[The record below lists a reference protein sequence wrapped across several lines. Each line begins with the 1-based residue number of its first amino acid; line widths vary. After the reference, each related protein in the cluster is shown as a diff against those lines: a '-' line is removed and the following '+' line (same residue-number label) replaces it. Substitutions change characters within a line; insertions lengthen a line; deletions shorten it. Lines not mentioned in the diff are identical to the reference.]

1 MPEILLILFGAAVL
15 IALPIMFIA
24 TYVRALGIRSLR
36 QRLERLERTVAALQ
50 AGATGSDRP
59 VAPPVPAPE
68 SPQAGPAEPAL
79 APPAASEPVVLA
91 AEIAE
96 PPDQV
101 GAWERLIGGQA
112 LGWLAVVVLLFA
124 SGFFLRYAFE
134 NQWIGPVGRVSLGV
148 LAGTA
153 LAFAGRQYHRRGWR
167 VFSQMLTAGGVVLL
181 YLSTY
186 GAFGFYHLIGH
197 REAGVALALLVVESV
212 LLAVCYEAPAIA
224 LMAVVGGLLTPLL
237 MHSDRDQ
244 YRSLFLYLVMLDAG
258 VAALLVW
265 RNWRLIGLVGM
276 AGTQL
281 LFWLWHWDNYH
292 PEKLGWAIGFQTAV
306 YALFL
311 APTLAAWRARRRSD
325 WEDLIRMPL
334 DAAFCFGAVY
344 VLLKPEYSEWL
355 GALAVAVAA
364 LYALAARWL
373 LAARPHDGPAQL
385 TALAIA
391 TGFLALAFP
400 LQADAPWV
408 ALGWAAEAAGLWWF
422 GVRIRSIPLRA
433 MAASLA
439 ALSAGRV
446 GLIDMPW
453 MMHAGGWPV
462 FNRYALPALA
472 AVVGLA
478 GGLTASRRWL
488 ARLSREEL
496 ALVVV
501 AAIGCVLMVW
511 ALVSADIVRYFSD
524 LSQSR
529 AGQRDWM
536 RWAQTCVSVW
546 WAAYATLALGVGFYA
561 RQSWLRWTALGLY
574 AVVAAKVFLVDM
586 SELNE
591 LYRIAAFFVLALV
604 LGAAAWA
611 YQRFQPNRSADPV
624 T

>member
-1 MPEILLILFGAAVL
+1 MAEILVILIGATVL
-15 IALPIMFIA
+15 IGLPIMFVA
-24 TYVRALGIRSLR
+24 TYVRALGVRGLR
-36 QRLERLERTVAALQ
+36 QRLDRLERTVAELQ
-50 AGATGSDRP
+50 AGAREIEQPPAVAT
-59 VAPPVPAPE
+59 APPEPE
-68 SPQAGPAEPAL
+68 PLQPLP
-79 APPAASEPVVLA
+79 PTPAANEPVVLA
-91 AEIAE
+91 VEVAG

-124 SGFFLRYAFE
+124 AGFFLRYAFE

-148 LAGTA
+148 LGGTT
-153 LAFAGRQYHRRGWR
+153 LAFAGRQYHGRGWR

-186 GAFGFYHLIGH
+186 GAFGFYHLIGQ

-244 YRSLFLYLVMLDAG
+244 YRSLFLYLTMLDAG
-258 VAALLVW
+258 VAALLVR
-265 RNWRLIGLVGM
+265 RNWRLIGIVGM

-311 APTLAAWRARRRSD
+311 VPTLAVWRAGRRSD

-334 DAAFCFGAVY
+334 NAAFCFGAAY
-344 VLLKPEYSEWL
+344 VLLQPEYGEWL

-373 LAARPHDGPAQL
+373 LAARPQDGPAQL
-385 TALAIA
+385 AALAIA
-391 TGFLALAFP
+391 MGFLALAFP

-422 GVRIRSIPLRA
+422 GVRVRSVPLRV
-433 MAASLA
+433 MAALLA
-439 ALSAGRV
+439 AFSAARV

-453 MMHAGGWPV
+453 MMHTGAWPV

-472 AVVGLA
+472 AVVCVA

-496 ALVVV
+496 ALAVV

-511 ALVSADIVRYFSD
+511 ALVSADIVRYFKD

-529 AGQRDWM
+529 TGQRDWM

-546 WAAYATLALGVGFYA
+546 WAAYATLALGAGFYA
-561 RQSWLRWTALGLY
+561 RQSWLRWTALALY
-574 AVVAAKVFLVDM
+574 AAAAAKVFLVDM

-611 YQRFQPNRSADPV
+611 YQRFQPGRAADPV
-624 T
+624 K